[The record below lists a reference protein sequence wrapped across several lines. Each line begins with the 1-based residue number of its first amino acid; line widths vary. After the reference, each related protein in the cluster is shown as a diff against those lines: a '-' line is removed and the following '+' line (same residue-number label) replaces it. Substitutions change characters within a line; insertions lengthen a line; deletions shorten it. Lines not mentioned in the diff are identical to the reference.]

1 MTNPARA
8 CIAVLLGLCISAASA
23 QDYPNKLVRIYS
35 NSPPGVNDFLARVVA
50 QQLSAPLGQP
60 VVIDNRPGNI
70 IPAEIVAKSPPDG
83 YSLLSHGI
91 PLYTIPMMQK
101 VSFEPFRDFTPIAW
115 VSSSPLVIAVPPSLG
130 VDSVKDL
137 IALAKAKPGEL
148 NYASTST
155 GGTIH
160 LATELFKSMTGTS
173 MTHIPYKAPGPVITD
188 LLTGRV
194 QVFFAVPNSVVPHA
208 KSGKLKLL
216 AVTSAVPSDLLP
228 GVPTVAASGVPGF
241 ESAGLYGMF
250 GPARM
255 PEAIVR
261 RLSTEIVRVMKTEEA
276 RKRMHDFGLEPVAGT
291 SDEFAA
297 KLKSEAARIGK
308 VIKDA
313 NIRID

>member
-1 MTNPARA
+1 MA
-8 CIAVLLGLCISAASA
+8 LCIGAASA

-50 QQLSAPLGQP
+50 QQLSGFLGQP

-91 PLYTIPMMQK
+91 TLYTLPMMQK
-101 VSFEPFRDFTPIAW
+101 LSFDSFRDFMPIAW

-160 LATELFKSMTGTS
+160 LGTELFKSMTGTN
-173 MTHIPYKAPGPVITD
+173 MTHIPYKAPGPALTD

-194 QVFFAVPNSVVPHA
+194 QVFFGVPNSVLPHA

-216 AVTSAVPSDLLP
+216 AVTSAAPSDLLP
-228 GVPTVAASGVPGF
+228 GLPTVAASGVPGF
-241 ESAGLYGMF
+241 ESAGIYGMF

-261 RLSTEIVRVMKTEEA
+261 RLSMEITRVMKTEEA
-276 RKRMHDFGLEPVAGT
+276 RKRMHDFGLEPVVGT

-308 VIKDA
+308 VIRDA
-313 NIRID
+313 NIRIE